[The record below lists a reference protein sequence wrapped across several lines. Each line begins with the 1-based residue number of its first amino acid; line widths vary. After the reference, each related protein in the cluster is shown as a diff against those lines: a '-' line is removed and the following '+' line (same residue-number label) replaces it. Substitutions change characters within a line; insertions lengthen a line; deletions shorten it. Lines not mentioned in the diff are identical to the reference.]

1 MKTIAFRVSKK
12 LSKDLKQI
20 AKEKGISLS
29 DVVRESLARY
39 VVVRR
44 FRKAREHILPFAEKA
59 GIVTDEDAFRV
70 FAHSCPRR

>member
-12 LSKDLKQI
+12 FSKDLKQI
-20 AKEKGISLS
+20 AKERGISLS

-44 FRKAREHILPFAEKA
+44 FRKARERILPFAERV
-59 GIVTDEDAFRV
+59 GIVADEDAFRI
-70 FAHSCPRR
+70 FARK